1 MTKIVIVLAGSTIG
15 SVLSICR
22 TASKCN
28 SKAYILTFNKHYRSI
43 YENSKYVYKV
53 IYSQKDLLYKE
64 INTIIMDN
72 NSLEKPIL
80 YTTTDEQCVFISQQR
95 KEYEKLVDLC
105 VPSNEIIYNLNT
117 KGKAENFASNNG
129 LLVPKSQVINSHEDI
144 SFILSDFIF
153 PIIVKPISTTVKKE
167 VGFKFKIINK
177 NTFLDLCKN
186 WRNGIV
192 LCQEYVP
199 GNDEDYKFYIFYRKN
214 NKKIIEC
221 IGEKTMQSHGIMTI
235 GTTRYDSELSKISRS
250 FINKIDY
257 VGIGGLEFK
266 KYNGKYYF
274 IEMSTRPE
282 GFLPISDMAKVS
294 LSLASFKSMNNQ
306 IFDYEITQN
315 NNVVYSVS
323 ISYIIENIKFLNIK
337 KLLKYIMMLIFKRQF
352 YSVELYINARCYFI
366 YLLKKLLRL

>member
-1 MTKIVIVLAGSTIG
+1 MTRIVIVLAGSTIG

-22 TASKCN
+22 TASKCD
-28 SKAYILTFNKHYRSI
+28 SKAYIITFNKYYRSI

-53 IYSQKDLLYKE
+53 IYSQKDLLCKE
-64 INTIIMDN
+64 INTIVLDN

-80 YTTTDEQCVFISQQR
+80 YTTTDEQCVLISQQR

-129 LLVPKSQVINSHEDI
+129 LLVPKSKVINSHEDI
-144 SFILSDFIF
+144 SFILSYFNF

-167 VGFKFKIINK
+167 VGFKFKLINK
-177 NTFLDLCKN
+177 NTFLDLCKS

-192 LCQEYVP
+192 LCQEYIP

-257 VGIGGLEFK
+257 IGIGGLEFK

-323 ISYIIENIKFLNIK
+323 ISYIIENIKFFNIK
-337 KLLKYIMMLIFKRQF
+337 KLSKYIMMLFFKRQF
-352 YSVELYINARCYFI
+352 YSVELYINARCYFV